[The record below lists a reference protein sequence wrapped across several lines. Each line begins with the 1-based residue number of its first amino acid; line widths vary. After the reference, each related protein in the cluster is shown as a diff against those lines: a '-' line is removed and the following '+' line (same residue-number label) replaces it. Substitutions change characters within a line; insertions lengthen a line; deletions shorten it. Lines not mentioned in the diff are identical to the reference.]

1 MYRNLLALAAL
12 LAMQAT
18 AFEAGAASCTAGNP
32 SASLTEST
40 PTSAFTNHGDGTLT
54 HSLTGL
60 MWKQC
65 VQGLSGAGCATG
77 TATAMPWSAALA
89 ASAADTTGGYGD
101 WRLPNKKELE
111 SIVESCGHSPAINQT
126 LFPATPA
133 LYYWSAS
140 SYVADPS
147 NAWFVNFNVGYTSN
161 YFKTYNFT
169 VRLVRGGQAF
179 DSFDAAV
186 NHVVVEYLDTAD
198 FPNSPGGHFFYT
210 FDPAEQAA
218 VDAGAAG
225 NFFRTGRQFLTGG
238 TRPVC
243 RFYGSMTPGPNSHF
257 FTVDVN
263 ECDDLKRLQVTPT
276 PTTVQQWNYEPLGSY
291 NTTPA
296 TVAATGVQSCPA
308 NTLPLYRAYNNA
320 YPLSGPKNPW
330 DSNHRLT
337 PRTADIADML
347 AAGWRD
353 EGIVFCTAP

>member
-1 MYRNLLALAAL
+1 MYRNLLALAAI

-32 SASLTEST
+32 STSVTEST
-40 PTSAFTNHGDGTLT
+40 PTSDFTSNGNGTVT

-60 MWKQC
+60 VWKQC

-77 TATAMPWSAALA
+77 TAIAMTWSAALA
-89 ASAADTTGGYGD
+89 ASAADTTAGYSD

-111 SIVESCGHSPAINQT
+111 SIVESCGYSPAINQS

-161 YFKTYNFT
+161 YFKTSNFT
-169 VRLVRGGQAF
+169 VRLVRGGKAF
-179 DSFDAAV
+179 DSIDAAV
-186 NHVVVEYLDTAD
+186 NQVVVEYLDTAD
-198 FPNSPGGHFFYT
+198 FPNSPGGHFFYSS
-210 FDPAEQAA
+210 DAAEQVA

-225 NFFRTGRQFLTGG
+225 HFLRTGRQFLTGG

-263 ECDDLKRLQVTPT
+263 ECNALKAAQITPA
-276 PTTVQQWNYEPLGSY
+276 PTTVQQWNYEGIGY
-291 NTTPA
+291 ATTPA
-296 TVAATGVQSCPA
+296 TVAANGVQSCPA

-320 YPLSGPKNPW
+320 YPASGPKNAW

-337 PRTADIADML
+337 SHTTDIADML
-347 AAGWRD
+347 ANGWRD
-353 EGIVFCTAP
+353 EGIVFCTAQ